1 MENMNNQEILNGSK
15 FDISEYISALKLD
28 NADLTNILKEL
39 VKLFWQEKTPSQDN
53 KGNIGTEQEGE
64 IQEEIILE
72 DKAQRE
78 RNQYDL
84 RWLFGLS
91 RKPHNPDNWEPN
103 WNNWNNRIDDI
114 KNLYNAGDK
123 LYTLS
128 VYDIVSNIVCA
139 IHEQVKAQVD
149 LSQELKETINKQK
162 ETVNKRYNA
171 IIKLGD
177 ILHESDF
184 KFKVSNDVTYPE
196 IRKDYL
202 HKLDGMDILISEKGI
217 NDFVR
222 LAIAGSYFFDP
233 ELVKEANMELLED
246 FKNSIEIGKAIET
259 DTWKCIASS
268 KDEDIRN
275 FVENIK
281 GDIDQEKKDNLQKV
295 NKFINNLTK
304 EQVKDTIDGKDSQ
317 LEQLNTYRNELINGL
332 AYLKARYTIDGKI
345 VKNNKK
351 LKKGD
356 KAVYTIKDPIS
367 NKELK
372 YRVHIDIDGNRF
384 VRNLINEKTG
394 IIVSQ
399 GKNSI
404 LQNTIISHIWG
415 RAYDPRY
422 FTSLWNIVLIP
433 AWANSLMDKE
443 DAPEGTLA
451 SKMRATYMKICT
463 ELYGKVPFLSSSD
476 PENDEQFGN
485 YLTGLP
491 AIKNYGDVITG
502 QYTFNL
508 IKAKK
513 ERNIPQNKKDYFIDI
528 DRDSKYI

>member
-1 MENMNNQEILNGSK
+1 MNNQEILNGSK
-15 FDISEYISALKLD
+15 FDISEYIDALRLNPEDDK
-28 NADLTNILKEL
+28 AVLTTILKEL
-39 VKLFWQEKTPSQDN
+39 VKLFWQDN

-84 RWLFGLS
+84 KWLFGLS
-91 RKPHNPDNWEPN
+91 RKPHNNPDNWKPN
-103 WNNWNNRIDDI
+103 WDNWNKRIEDI
-114 KNLYNAGDK
+114 QNLYNAGDK

-149 LSQELKETINKQK
+149 LSQELKETINKQ
-162 ETVNKRYNA
+162 YNA

-184 KFKVSNDVTYPE
+184 KFKVSNDVPYPE

-217 NDFVR
+217 DDFVR

-233 ELVKEANMELLED
+233 ELVKKANNKLLKD
-246 FKNSIEIGKAIET
+246 FKKSIEIGKEIET

-268 KDEDIRN
+268 ENEDIRN

-281 GDIDQEKKDNLQKV
+281 GSIDQEKKDNLQKV
-295 NKFINNLTK
+295 NKFINNLIK
-304 EQVKDTIDGKDSQ
+304 EQVKDSKDSQ
-317 LEQLNTYRNELINGL
+317 LELLNTYRNDLINGL

-384 VRNLINEKTG
+384 VRNLINEETG
-394 IIVSQ
+394 ITVAQ
-399 GKNSI
+399 GKGSI

-463 ELYGKVPFLSSSD
+463 ELYGEVPFLSSPD

-513 ERNIPQNKKDYFIDI
+513 ERNITQNKKDYFIDI